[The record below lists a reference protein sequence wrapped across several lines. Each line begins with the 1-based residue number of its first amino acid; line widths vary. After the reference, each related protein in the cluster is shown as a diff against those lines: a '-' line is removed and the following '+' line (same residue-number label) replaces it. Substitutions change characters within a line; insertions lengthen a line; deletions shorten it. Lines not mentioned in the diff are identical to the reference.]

1 MEVNGS
7 QQRFG
12 FSEFFKISY
21 FMFKKETYTGLL
33 NYVNDD
39 IFILGGTIPLSQQK
53 SIWLS
58 VFLII
63 ISFL

>member
-1 MEVNGS
+1 
-7 QQRFG
+7 
-12 FSEFFKISY
+12 
-21 FMFKKETYTGLL
+21 MFKKETYTGLL

-39 IFILGGTIPLSQQK
+39 KFFILGGTIPLSQQK